1 MKVRGFVFLCLFLQ
15 SCDST
20 FFSKIDQIDSA
31 ILAYNLILNY
41 KTETSLPYDFFLEN
55 TAFSFKKTS
64 VQVLEVCESTFYQID
79 QYDIFK
85 DDSLYIKTKYS
96 SNIGKKKN
104 EFVGLL
110 KDPQKYFLQQEKVKY
125 VYQQSKIKESS
136 FADRND
142 ASNNMKT
149 FYSYKDS
156 LLKSIETCNMENESC
171 LSVLNKTV
179 YDYDRLNRLEKIV
192 IEDSVERLYCD
203 SKNREYK
210 IIYDS
215 KRRDLFN
222 AVIVFEGKKIGV
234 FSLKKSK
241 GKVLI
246 HLKLPDY
253 KYMRSEVYANDKL
266 VGIFIEENQVK
277 SKFLFNYDINGRLI
291 KSFFKESEL
300 EFTSK
305 GFVEIQ
311 YDSLDRP
318 SKIFHQTT
326 DSEGL
331 KRGKCSLNQ
340 KWYTYRIEQ

>member
-1 MKVRGFVFLCLFLQ
+1 MVNMKVRGFVFLCLFLQ

-64 VQVLEVCESTFYQID
+64 IQVLEVCESTFYQID

-85 DDSLYIKTKYS
+85 DDSLYIRNKYGS
-96 SNIGKKKN
+96 SYWPKKN
-104 EFVGLL
+104 DFIQLL
-110 KDPQKYFLQQEKVKY
+110 KVPQKYFSLQHKAKY
-125 VYQQSKIKESS
+125 VYQQEKIKESS
-136 FADRND
+136 FVDMSYAP
-142 ASNNMKT
+142 NNTKT

-156 LLKSIETCNMENESC
+156 LLKNIEMCNTENESC
-171 LSVLNKTV
+171 VSVLNKTM
-179 YDYDRLNRLEKIV
+179 YDYDRLNRHEKIV
-192 IEDSVERLYCD
+192 IEDGINNLY
-203 SKNREYK
+203 REYK

-222 AVIVFEGKKIGV
+222 AEIVFEGKKVGV

-241 GKVLI
+241 EKLLI
-246 HLKLPDY
+246 ELKLPEY
-253 KYMRSEVYANDKL
+253 KYKYSEIYANDKPI
-266 VGIFIEENQVK
+266 GIFVKENETER
-277 SKFLFNYDINGRLI
+277 KFIFNYDKKGRLV